1 MIILAIENEGDR
13 EFMMWLYTQF
23 HALLYSEIRKIVR
36 NDWDTEDLLQN
47 VLEKLIDKIPKLRE
61 MDRKGMINYLITAA
75 KNTAYNFQR
84 DKKSVIFLDDEDEIS
99 NGEPALEDGLIMKE
113 NLFCL
118 SQIWGQLDERTRYL
132 LLAKYVLRKS
142 GKEIAKDLNMP
153 PDNVR
158 MAVVRAKRKAYQAMQ
173 QCQVTS

>member
-1 MIILAIENEGDR
+1 MFPMIILAIENEGDR

-75 KNTAYNFQR
+75 KNTAHNFQR
-84 DKKSVIFLDDEDEIS
+84 DTKPFKIVVSSTSEKLLPAYKSR
-99 NGEPALEDGLIMKE
+99 K
-113 NLFCL
+113 
-118 SQIWGQLDERTRYL
+118 QLAGRSW
-132 LLAKYVLRKS
+132 LRKNYLS
-142 GKEIAKDLNMP
+142 MLFL
-153 PDNVR
+153 
-158 MAVVRAKRKAYQAMQ
+158 
-173 QCQVTS
+173 